1 VRTPIEIAS
10 SRALLAVTFREYRMA
25 RKELAVDSVAEAY
38 LALLAERGIE
48 YLFANAG
55 TDFAPIVEAY
65 AKAARTGLP
74 APQPLI
80 ATHENLAMS
89 MAHGY
94 AVASGKVPAVM
105 VHVSVGTANA
115 LCGVFNAA
123 RENVPILFTAGRS
136 PLTEEGLLGARD
148 TYIHW
153 AQEMFD
159 QAGMLREIVKW
170 EYELR
175 NGAQLETVIDRAL
188 SLATSAPQ
196 GPVYLSLP
204 REILAEPLA
213 GFAYDMPSRR
223 ASVSSPGAD
232 DQAVADAARFL
243 ATARNP
249 VIVTASAGRD
259 LEAVPA
265 LASFAERF
273 AIPVVEH
280 RQRHLSLSAEHPC
293 HLGYDPTPFVREADA
308 ILAIEMDVPWV
319 PSRVSPPADCR
330 VIHIGLDP
338 LFSRYPIRGFPC
350 DVAIAGAPRL
360 VLPKLGAVLKI
371 PEAEIA
377 ARRQVLADKRA
388 AQRAGWR
395 KQREE
400 MAAQTPIHPSWVSH
414 CLSEA
419 RDPDSILV
427 NEYTLLNEHC
437 GSTRPGSYFGSSPA
451 AGLGWGAGA
460 ALGVKLADR
469 GRQVIAIL
477 GDGSYIFAN
486 PVAVHHASAMHKL
499 PVLTIVI
506 NNAMWGAVRRATL
519 GMYPDGEAS
528 RSNKP
533 PFIDLDD
540 LPAFETV
547 CQAAGGYGERVEDP
561 QQLPGALKRALEAVD
576 RGQQALVNVI
586 SRGGAGG

>member
-1 VRTPIEIAS
+1 
-10 SRALLAVTFREYRMA
+10 MA
-25 RKELAVDSVAEAY
+25 RKQIAADSVAEAY

-65 AKAARTGLP
+65 AKAAHTGLA
-74 APQPLI
+74 APKPLI

-115 LCGVFNAA
+115 LCGAFNAA
-123 RENVPILFTAGRS
+123 REYVPILFTAGRS
-136 PLTEEGLLGARD
+136 PLTEEGVFGARD

-159 QAGMLREIVKW
+159 QAGMLREMVKW

-188 SLATSAPQ
+188 SLATSAPE

-204 REILAEPLA
+204 REVLAETLS
-213 GFAYDMPSRR
+213 GFSFDSPSRR
-223 ASVSSPGAD
+223 AAVATPGAD
-232 DQAVADAARFL
+232 EAAVEAAAAIL
-243 ATARNP
+243 ATAKRP

-259 LEAVPA
+259 PGAVAA
-265 LASFAERF
+265 LGEFAARF

-280 RQRHLSLSAEHPC
+280 RQRHLSLSADHPC
-293 HLGYDPTPFVREADA
+293 HLGYEPTPFVREADA
-308 ILAIEMDVPWV
+308 ILVIESDVPWV
-319 PSRVSPPADCR
+319 PSRVQPPAECR
-330 VIHIGLDP
+330 VIHLGVDP
-338 LFSRYPIRGFPC
+338 LCSRYPIRGFPC
-350 DVAIAGAPRL
+350 DVAIAGTPRL
-360 VLPKLGAVLKI
+360 VLPKLGAALQV

-377 ARRQVLADKRA
+377 ARRLALAERRE

-395 KQREE
+395 KQRDE

-419 RDPDSILV
+419 RAPDSILV

-437 GSTRPGSYFGSSPA
+437 GSTLAGSYFGSSPA

-460 ALGVKLADR
+460 ALGVKLAKPE
-469 GRQVIAIL
+469 RQVVAIL
-477 GDGSYIFAN
+477 GDGSYIFSN
-486 PVAVHHASAMHKL
+486 PVAVHHASTMHKL

-519 GMYPDGEAS
+519 GMYPDGEAA

-540 LPAFETV
+540 LPAFETI
-547 CQAAGGYGERVEDP
+547 CEASGGYGERVEDP
-561 QQLPGALKRALEAVD
+561 AALPGAMQRALKAVD
-576 RGQQALVNVI
+576 GGQQALLNVI

>member
-1 VRTPIEIAS
+1 
-10 SRALLAVTFREYRMA
+10 MA
-25 RKELAVDSVAEAY
+25 RKQLAVETVAEAY

-65 AKAARTGLP
+65 AKAAHTGLP
-74 APQPLI
+74 APKPLI

-94 AVASGKVPAVM
+94 AIASGKVPAVM

-123 RENVPILFTAGRS
+123 RECVPILFTAGRS
-136 PLTEEGLLGARD
+136 PLTEEGVFGARD

-159 QAGMLREIVKW
+159 QAGMLRELVKW

-175 NGAQLETVIDRAL
+175 NSTQLETVMDRAL

-204 REILAEPLA
+204 REVLAEQLD
-213 GFAYDMPSRR
+213 GFQYDSPSRR
-223 ASVSSPGAD
+223 AAVSAPGAD
-232 DQAVADAARFL
+232 DAAVAEAAEIL
-243 ATARNP
+243 AKVKRP

-259 LEAVPA
+259 PAAVAA
-265 LASFAERF
+265 LAQFAERF

-280 RQRHLSLSAEHPC
+280 RQRHLSLSADHPC
-293 HLGYDPTPFVREADA
+293 HLGYDPTPFVKEADA
-308 ILAIEMDVPWV
+308 ILVIESDVPWV
-319 PSRVSPPADCR
+319 PSRVSPPAECR
-330 VIHIGLDP
+330 VIHIGVDP

-350 DVAIAGAPRL
+350 DVAIAGLPRL
-360 VLPKLGAVLKI
+360 VLPKLSAALKA
-371 PEAEIA
+371 PETEIA
-377 ARRQVLADKRA
+377 ARRRTLAERRT

-395 KQREE
+395 KLREE
-400 MAAQTPIHPSWVSH
+400 MATQTPIHPAWVSH

-419 RDPDSILV
+419 RAPDSILV
-427 NEYTLLNEHC
+427 NEYTLLTEHC
-437 GSTRPGSYFGSSPA
+437 GSTLPGSYFGSSPA

-460 ALGVKLADR
+460 ALGVKLAEPE
-469 GRQVIAIL
+469 RQVISIL
-477 GDGSYIFAN
+477 GDGSYIFSN
-486 PVAVHHASAMHKL
+486 PVAMHHASTMHKL

-519 GMYPDGEAS
+519 GMYPDGEAA

-540 LPAFETV
+540 LPAFETI
-547 CQAAGGYGERVEDP
+547 CEAAGGYGERVEDP
-561 QQLPGALKRALEAVD
+561 KELPAAMRRALKAVD
-576 RGQQALVNVI
+576 DGKQALLNVI

>member
-1 VRTPIEIAS
+1 
-10 SRALLAVTFREYRMA
+10 MA
-25 RKELAVDSVAEAY
+25 RKQMPAESVAEAY

-65 AKAARTGLP
+65 AKAAHTGLATP
-74 APQPLI
+74 KPLI
-80 ATHENLAMS
+80 ATHENVAIS

-94 AVASGKVPAVM
+94 AIASGKVPAVM

-136 PLTEEGLLGARD
+136 PLTEEGVFGARD

-170 EYELR
+170 DYELR
-175 NGAQLETVIDRAL
+175 NGTQLETVIDRAL
-188 SLATSAPQ
+188 SLATSAPE

-204 REILAEPLA
+204 REVLGEPINGLQ
-213 GFAYDMPSRR
+213 YDSPSRR
-223 ASVSSPGAD
+223 TAVSSPGAD
-232 DQAVADAARFL
+232 EAAVDAAAAFL
-243 ATARNP
+243 AKAKRP
-249 VIVTASAGRD
+249 VIITASAGRD
-259 LEAVPA
+259 PAAVAA
-265 LASFAERF
+265 LAEFAARF

-280 RQRHLSLSAEHPC
+280 RQRHLSLSADHPC
-293 HLGYDPTPFVREADA
+293 HLGYDPTPFVKEADT
-308 ILAIEMDVPWV
+308 IVVIESDVPWV
-319 PSRVSPPADCR
+319 PSRVQPPAECR
-330 VIHIGLDP
+330 VIHLGVDP
-338 LFSRYPIRGFPC
+338 LYARYPIRGFPC

-360 VLPKLGAVLKI
+360 VLPKLGAALKVS
-371 PEAEIA
+371 ETEIA
-377 ARRQVLADKRA
+377 ARRDALAERSA
-388 AQRAGWR
+388 AQRADWR
-395 KQREE
+395 KQRDE

-414 CLSEA
+414 CLSEVRA
-419 RDPDSILV
+419 DTSILV

-437 GSTRPGSYFGSSPA
+437 PSTAPGSYYGSSPA

-460 ALGVKLADR
+460 ALGVKLAKPDH
-469 GRQVIAIL
+469 QVIAIL
-477 GDGSYIFAN
+477 GDGSYIFSN
-486 PVAVHHASAMHKL
+486 PVAVHHAATMHRL

-519 GMYPDGEAS
+519 GMYPDGEAAK
-528 RSNKP
+528 SNKP

-547 CQAAGGYGERVEDP
+547 CQASGGYGERVEDP
-561 QQLPGALKRALEAVD
+561 KELPGALKRALEAVD